1 MATQTIRIGTAGS
14 IDVDTDRLPEA
25 AKAHIF
31 AYGLKQIL
39 NDARSALTNKSGA
52 APDAVMAAVQ
62 KKLDALYTGT
72 VRAERAGAF
81 VAREPVIAETL
92 RLARAVMKLA
102 GDKKP
107 TAEAV
112 KAYADTYPELG
123 ERAQRNVDEARSL
136 AGIATAPTKP
146 SAKPSTGRRAA

>member
-72 VRAERAGAF
+72 VGQNAPAHSSRASR
-81 VAREPVIAETL
+81 
-92 RLARAVMKLA
+92 
-102 GDKKP
+102 
-107 TAEAV
+107 
-112 KAYADTYPELG
+112 
-123 ERAQRNVDEARSL
+123 
-136 AGIATAPTKP
+136 
-146 SAKPSTGRRAA
+146 